1 MRTRDRKNIL
11 IVEDDEDIAQSMANV
26 MKKLGY
32 GITGIIPT
40 AEEAYTQVEES
51 EPDLVIM
58 DIRLKGELEG
68 TEVGGRIENLF
79 HIPVV
84 YVTGY
89 AGKSVSIE
97 GLEKILLIK
106 PFTMAELESAVRI
119 ALLRSDQQQRYRE

>member
-1 MRTRDRKNIL
+1 MRTRNCRNIL
-11 IVEDDEDIAQSMANV
+11 IVEDDEDIAQSMASV

-32 GITGIIPT
+32 GITAITPT
-40 AEEAYTQVEES
+40 AEEAYAQVEEA

-58 DIRLKGELEG
+58 DIRLRGELEG

-79 HIPVV
+79 HIPVI

-89 AGKSVSIE
+89 AGKSVGVE

-106 PFTMAELESAVRI
+106 PFTTAELESAVRI
-119 ALLRSDQQQRYRE
+119 AFLRSDQQQRYGG